1 MDNEDKV
8 FLIKIAKQLE
18 TWIEESLTGSWSTHQ
33 VFPMKL
39 LSSNIYEYIG
49 RKSQKTLNTLKTIK
63 NMKYM

>member
-49 RKSQKTLNTLKTIK
+49 RKS
-63 NMKYM
+63 